1 MSQARLP
8 VHYDLRQLK
17 VQAKELLR
25 AIHRAD
31 PDALDELREH
41 HPSPPPMER
50 AKLADAQLVLARH
63 YGAASWPR
71 LVDSCRILDAIWDDD
86 VEAIRTVI
94 ERHPKLLHENAG
106 IGNVNWGPP
115 LSYAANVGRN
125 RIIEALYA
133 LGAKDLEHA
142 LGRAVLQ
149 SRMETA
155 HLLHQLLGSP
165 RPPAD
170 ALGSPA
176 YTLSV
181 SGTEFLF
188 SIGATVRDTN
198 GRSDAPVDVVIESDS
213 RRPAAKHRILEL
225 YAEHGFEFPDTPTM
239 ALHRGRIDLLE
250 RHLAR
255 DPALLTR
262 TFTFSEIYPPELK
275 CQPVKH
281 GSYDEHLPRT
291 PIANSTLLHIAV
303 EYDEL
308 EIARWLL
315 DHGADPNARAGVD
328 ERGFGG
334 HSALFNAVVSYP
346 IFWMNSSPVRLA

>member
-1 MSQARLP
+1 MC
-8 VHYDLRQLK
+8 
-17 VQAKELLR
+17 
-25 AIHRAD
+25 
-31 PDALDELREH
+31 DA
-41 HPSPPPMER
+41 
-50 AKLADAQLVLARH
+50 
-63 YGAASWPR
+63 
-71 LVDSCRILDAIWDDD
+71 
-86 VEAIRTVI
+86 
-94 ERHPKLLHENAG
+94 
-106 IGNVNWGPP
+106 
-115 LSYAANVGRN
+115 
-125 RIIEALYA
+125 
-133 LGAKDLEHA
+133 
-142 LGRAVLQ
+142 
-149 SRMETA
+149 
-155 HLLHQLLGSP
+155 
-165 RPPAD
+165 
-170 ALGSPA
+170 
-176 YTLSV
+176 
-181 SGTEFLF
+181 
-188 SIGATVRDTN
+188 N

-334 HSALFNAVVSYP
+334 HSALFNAAVSYP
-346 IFWMNSSPVRLA
+346 IFWMNFTGGWPDTRKPQNADFAELLLERGANPNQRASLCEGIVRGVLREHRDVTPLAWADAFPDKMVVSGPAKRAIEAAGGHR